1 MLDSAQIHQI
11 QPSDPAVV
19 LTPEVIARVLEGH
32 MHPLKRGTVL
42 YAMRSG
48 VPIYP
53 VAIVGTKI
61 LYFRKRLT
69 LRFGPPVQVPH
80 EPLSGKPLSGKP
92 LPGELLLRVYA
103 FI

>member
-1 MLDSAQIHQI
+1 MLDSIQIHQI
-11 QPSDPAVV
+11 KPSDPAVV
-19 LTPEVIARVLEGH
+19 LTPEAIARVLEGH
-32 MHPLKRGTVL
+32 MHSLKRGTVL

-53 VAIVGTKI
+53 VAIIGTKT

-69 LRFGPPVQVPH
+69 LRFGPPVQVLH
-80 EPLSGKPLSGKP
+80 EPLSGKPLPS
-92 LPGELLLRVYA
+92 ESLLRVYA